1 MADPVNRVDRYRKM
15 AADFSDLAKDA
26 STDFA
31 RRYFERLAKQYSLL
45 EQAEFAAAEGQGE
58 MASLQPESS
67 AVERSSDEDQELGD
81 DLVALVPPG
90 QIGQV
95 LSAEEAGR
103 LDGSKTVPKRRK
115 SKSKK
120 R

>member
-1 MADPVNRVDRYRKM
+1 MADPVNRVDRYRRM
-15 AADFSDLAKDA
+15 AAEFSDLAKDA

-31 RRYFERLAKQYSLL
+31 RRYFERLAKQYLLL
-45 EQAEFAAAEGQGE
+45 EQAEFAAAESQGE
-58 MASLQPESS
+58 AASLEPGSPSPE
-67 AVERSSDEDQELGD
+67 RNGDEDHEIGG

-90 QIGQV
+90 RIGQM
-95 LSAEEAGR
+95 LSAEEANR
-103 LDGSKTVPKRRK
+103 LEGPKTVSKRRK

>member
-15 AADFSDLAKDA
+15 AAEFSDLAKDA

-31 RRYFERLAKQYSLL
+31 RRYFERLAKQYLLL
-45 EQAEFAAAEGQGE
+45 EQAEFAAVESQGE
-58 MASLQPESS
+58 GASLEPGSP
-67 AVERSSDEDQELGD
+67 AVERNGDEDHELGG
-81 DLVALVPPG
+81 DLVALVPPE

-95 LSAEEAGR
+95 LSVEEANR
-103 LDGSKTVPKRRK
+103 LDGSKTAPKRRK

>member
-1 MADPVNRVDRYRKM
+1 MPDPVSRVDRYRKM
-15 AADFSDLAKDA
+15 AADFSDLAKGA

-45 EQAEFAAAEGQGE
+45 EQAEFPVAEGQGE
-58 MASLQPESS
+58 ATPLQPRSS
-67 AVERSSDEDQELGD
+67 AVERSGHEDH
-81 DLVALVPPG
+81 DLVAMVPPE

-95 LSAEEAGR
+95 LSAEEANR
-103 LDGSKTVPKRRK
+103 LDGPKTVPKRGK

>member
-1 MADPVNRVDRYRKM
+1 MPDPLNRVDRYRKM

-31 RRYFERLAKQYSLL
+31 RRYFERLAKQYLLL
-45 EQAEFAAAEGQGE
+45 EQAELAAAESQGE
-58 MASLQPESS
+58 AASLELGSP
-67 AVERSSDEDQELGD
+67 ATERNGDEDQELGG

-90 QIGQV
+90 QIGQA
-95 LSAEEAGR
+95 LSAEEVDR
-103 LDGSKTVPKRRK
+103 IDGPKTVPKRRK